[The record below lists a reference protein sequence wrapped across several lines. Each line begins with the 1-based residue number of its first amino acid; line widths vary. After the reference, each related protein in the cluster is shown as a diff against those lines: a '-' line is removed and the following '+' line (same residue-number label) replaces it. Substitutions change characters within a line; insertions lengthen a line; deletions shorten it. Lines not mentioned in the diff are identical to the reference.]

1 MLKKGDIC
9 PCCGKPIKTDDPRAL
24 QILTEIAGYLK
35 DEEEKKESDGHE
47 QTAGSGKAAVH

>member
-1 MLKKGDIC
+1 MLKQGDIC

-24 QILTEIAGYLK
+24 MILTEIAEYLK
-35 DEEEKKESDGHE
+35 DTEEKKESGGHE